1 MTIPA
6 FGLGTFRLKDDVVIA
21 SVKTALELGYRAVDT
36 AQIYDNEAA
45 VGQAI
50 AESGVPRNE
59 LYITTKIWIE
69 NLSKDK
75 LIPSLKESLKKLR
88 TDYVDLTLIHWPSPG
103 DAVSVEEFMQALL
116 EAKKQGL
123 TREIGISN
131 FTIPLMEKA
140 IAAVGA
146 DNIATNQIELSPY
159 LQNRKVVDWAKAHGI
174 HITSYMTLAY
184 GKALK
189 DEVIARIAAK
199 HNATPAQVILAWAM
213 GEGYSVI
220 PSSTR
225 RENLASNLLAQDLH
239 LDAEDKNAIAAL
251 DCNDRLVSPEG
262 LAPAWDFVPLPLFH
276 SSCGSCSYIFAQKV
290 DKCPNTCADGAI
302 AVVNGAERHFYRQT
316 FIGQQFHQFS
326 PRDLFINHII

>member
-1 MTIPA
+1 MSIPA
-6 FGLGTFRLKDDVVIA
+6 FGLGTFRLKDDVVVA
-21 SVKTALELGYRAVDT
+21 SVKTALELGYRAIDT

-50 AESGVPRNE
+50 AESNVPRDE
-59 LYITTKIWIE
+59 LYITTKIWTE
-69 NLSKDK
+69 NLSKEK

-88 TDYVDLTLIHWPSPG
+88 TEYVDLTLVHWPSPN
-103 DAVSVEEFMQALL
+103 DAVSVEEFMHALL

-140 IAAVGA
+140 IRAVGTE
-146 DNIATNQIELSPY
+146 NIATNQIELSPY
-159 LQNRKVVDWAKAHGI
+159 LQNRKVVDWANEHGI

-189 DEVIARIAAK
+189 DETIVEIAAK
-199 HNATPAQVILAWAM
+199 HNATPAQVILGWAM

-220 PSSTR
+220 PSSTK
-225 RENLASNLLAQDLH
+225 RENLASNLLALGFQ
-239 LDAEDKNAIAAL
+239 LDVEDKKAIAAL

-262 LAPAWDFVPLPLFH
+262 LAPSWD
-276 SSCGSCSYIFAQKV
+276 
-290 DKCPNTCADGAI
+290 
-302 AVVNGAERHFYRQT
+302 
-316 FIGQQFHQFS
+316 
-326 PRDLFINHII
+326 

>member
-21 SVKTALELGYRAVDT
+21 SVKTALELGYRTVDT
-36 AQIYDNEAA
+36 AQIYGNEAA

-50 AESGVPRNE
+50 EESGVPREE
-59 LYITTKIWIE
+59 LFITTKIWTE

-75 LIPSLKESLKKLR
+75 LIPSLKESLEKLR

-103 DAVSVEEFMQALL
+103 DAVSVEESMLALL
-116 EAKKQGL
+116 EAKKLGL
-123 TREIGISN
+123 TRNIGISN

-146 DNIATNQIELSPY
+146 ENIATNQIELSPY
-159 LQNRKVVDWAKAHGI
+159 LQNRKVVNWAKEKGI

-189 DEVIARIAAK
+189 DEVIARIADK
-199 HNATPAQVILAWAM
+199 HNATAAQVILAWAM
-213 GEGYSVI
+213 GEGYAVI
-220 PSSTR
+220 PSSTK
-225 RENLASNLLAQDLH
+225 RENLASNLLARDLK
-239 LDAEDKNAIAAL
+239 LDDEDQKAIAAL

-262 LAPAWDFVPLPLFH
+262 LAPNWD
-276 SSCGSCSYIFAQKV
+276 
-290 DKCPNTCADGAI
+290 
-302 AVVNGAERHFYRQT
+302 
-316 FIGQQFHQFS
+316 
-326 PRDLFINHII
+326 

>member
-1 MTIPA
+1 MSMPA

-50 AESGVPRNE
+50 AESSVPRE
-59 LYITTKIWIE
+59 EIFITTKIWTE
-69 NLSKDK
+69 NLSKEK

-88 TDYVDLTLIHWPSPG
+88 TDYVDLTLVHWPSPNN
-103 DAVSVEEFMQALL
+103 AVSVEEFMHALL

-131 FTIPLMEKA
+131 FTIPLMEQA
-140 IAAVGA
+140 ISAVGA
-146 DNIATNQIELSPY
+146 ENIATNQIELSPY
-159 LQNRKVVDWAKAHGI
+159 LQNRKVVDWASEHGI

-189 DEVIARIAAK
+189 DETIVRIATK

-220 PSSTR
+220 PSSTK
-225 RENLASNLLAQDLH
+225 RENLASNLLALKLQ
-239 LDAEDKNAIAAL
+239 LDGEDKKAIAAL

-262 LAPAWDFVPLPLFH
+262 LAPNWD
-276 SSCGSCSYIFAQKV
+276 
-290 DKCPNTCADGAI
+290 
-302 AVVNGAERHFYRQT
+302 
-316 FIGQQFHQFS
+316 
-326 PRDLFINHII
+326 

>member
-1 MTIPA
+1 MAIPA

-21 SVKTALELGYRAVDT
+21 SVKTALELGYRTIDT

-50 AESGVPRNE
+50 EESSVPRDE
-59 LYITTKIWIE
+59 LFITTKIWIE

-75 LIPSLKESLKKLR
+75 LIASLKESLQKLR
-88 TDYVDLTLIHWPSPG
+88 TDYVDLTLIHWPSPN
-103 DAVSVEEFMQALL
+103 DAVAVEEFMVALM
-116 EAKKQGL
+116 EAKEQGL
-123 TREIGISN
+123 TRQIGISN
-131 FTIPLMEKA
+131 FTIPLMKRA

-146 DNIATNQIELSPY
+146 ENIATNQIELSPY
-159 LQNRKVVDWAKAHGI
+159 LQNHKVVDWACEHGI

-199 HNATPAQVILAWAM
+199 HNATPAQVILAWAV
-213 GEGYSVI
+213 GEGYAVI

-225 RENLASNLLAQDLH
+225 RENLASNLKALDLK
-239 LDAEDKNAIAAL
+239 LDDEDRKAIAAL

-262 LAPAWDFVPLPLFH
+262 LAPEWD
-276 SSCGSCSYIFAQKV
+276 
-290 DKCPNTCADGAI
+290 
-302 AVVNGAERHFYRQT
+302 
-316 FIGQQFHQFS
+316 
-326 PRDLFINHII
+326 

>member
-1 MTIPA
+1 MAIPA

-21 SVKTALELGYRAVDT
+21 SVKTALELGYRTIDT

-50 AESGVPRNE
+50 EESSVPRDE
-59 LYITTKIWIE
+59 LFITTKIWIE

-75 LIPSLKESLKKLR
+75 LIASLKESLQKLR
-88 TDYVDLTLIHWPSPG
+88 TDYVDLTLIHWPSPN
-103 DAVSVEEFMQALL
+103 DAVAVEEFMVALM
-116 EAKKQGL
+116 EAKEQGL
-123 TREIGISN
+123 TRQIGISN
-131 FTIPLMEKA
+131 FTIPLMKRA

-146 DNIATNQIELSPY
+146 ENIATNQIELSPY
-159 LQNRKVVDWAKAHGI
+159 LQNHKVVDWAREHGI

-199 HNATPAQVILAWAM
+199 HNATPAQVILAWAV
-213 GEGYSVI
+213 GEGYAVI

-225 RENLASNLLAQDLH
+225 RENLASNLKALDLK
-239 LDAEDKNAIAAL
+239 LDDEDCKAIAAL

-262 LAPAWDFVPLPLFH
+262 LAPEWD
-276 SSCGSCSYIFAQKV
+276 
-290 DKCPNTCADGAI
+290 
-302 AVVNGAERHFYRQT
+302 
-316 FIGQQFHQFS
+316 
-326 PRDLFINHII
+326 